1 MLYYNHTNSAEYFQT
16 LNKYNKT
23 LQEEN
28 FSSNQQKNHL
38 QIKKKEIEKEKRE
51 LSTKSRELKD
61 YNNILNSFF
70 YLQREK
76 YLLLTELMSQY
87 LADIKKIDNVF
98 DTINKKENKLLLF
111 SEVNLESLSVKR
123 RNYQKELE
131 VYLKKCFEYSLFEK
145 SIYDEIQAKV
155 SLMIE

>member
-1 MLYYNHTNSAEYFQT
+1 M
-16 LNKYNKT
+16 NKYNKT

-28 FSSNQQKNHL
+28 FSSNQAKSQL

-61 YNNILNSFF
+61 YNNILNSYFH
-70 YLQREK
+70 LQREK

-87 LADIKKIDNVF
+87 LGDIQKIDKIF
-98 DTINKKENKLLLF
+98 ETINKKENKLLLF
-111 SEVNLESLSVKR
+111 SEVNLDSLTVKR

-131 VYLKKCFEYSLFEK
+131 VYLKKCLEYSLFEK

-155 SLMIE
+155 